1 MKFFKEHQEQSTTAY
16 LSLSPIQSPSFLYRF
31 YVTFPIKSTKSLDA
45 IREAFTKKIQAEE
58 YGEFACSLTVF
69 RSEADE
75 FIRPGFSFDFRVYAW
90 GEGEEDE

>member
-1 MKFFKEHQEQSTTAY
+1 MKFFKEHQEESTTAY
-16 LSLSPIQSPSFLYRF
+16 ISLSPIQSRSFLDRF
-31 YVTFPIKSTKSLDA
+31 YVTVPIKSTKSLDA
-45 IREAFTKKIQAEE
+45 IRQAFTEKIQAEE

-90 GEGEEDE
+90 GEGEKE